1 MRLLS
6 LAVLLTVCGELAAQD
21 ARTPAQ
27 VSEQEQRQALEELV
41 RRDQQ
46 RVTIDVRNADL
57 STIIEEFRKQTNVNI
72 VADLRNVPADYR
84 VSEFKV
90 KDAPF
95 REAFDHF
102 LKLAQLVVVEETAN
116 VIRIERPIL
125 MSLDVPEADIK
136 DVLAL
141 IAKVSGANI
150 IVAPEKIT
158 GKVKLTVNNVPW
170 TELLESV
177 VKTVG
182 HATVRERYDIIR
194 VITTEELQRQM
205 TTRVFKLKYLTAPP
219 SYRAKIEAPKYVD
232 GKPLKP
238 VTNAQELESEFAF
251 LKIISKSLTRSATN
265 QVLGTFDYDI
275 NTNALVVTDTKPKLD
290 QIESIIK
297 ILDVEPDQVSVSL
310 KFVST
315 TNSDVLSWGTSYF
328 TIDQLGSLQEGF
340 GLLSRPTPTQ
350 GVPSAAASSPL
361 GAFGTTQR
369 VFSTLPFGL
378 GGKRPDLP
386 NEPFYFLTEYDVRA
400 LFRAF
405 KKDGYTRV
413 LQEPQITVLDNTE
426 ATIFVGEE
434 VPYAEA
440 QLQIN
445 PGAASTVTIREG
457 QRSPVK
463 VGFQVLVIPRILK
476 DENKVILTIIPQNL
490 TLTGTDT
497 RNPGFERFSLSGQ
510 DIVLPRVG
518 QTTVLT
524 KLKIDDGQTAVLG
537 GLVVERV
544 SYEDKGIPGLKD
556 IPVLNF
562 LFKKK
567 EDTTT
572 KERLL
577 IFITPRIVRSGQSI
591 SEAARAKM
599 RLKEAEVE
607 KELEELRK
615 SRKDPD
621 LRKRIEKWA
630 EEDLKKYKEPP
641 K

>member
-1 MRLLS
+1 MKLLS
-6 LAVLLTVCGELAAQD
+6 LAMTFVVSVALFAQD
-21 ARTPAQ
+21 TRTPAQ
-27 VSEQEQRQALEELV
+27 VSEQEQKQTLEELV
-41 RRDQQ
+41 RRDQE
-46 RVTIDVRNADL
+46 RVTIDVKNTDL
-57 STIIEEFRKQTNVNI
+57 QTIIEEFRKQTNVNI
-72 VADLRNVPADYR
+72 VANLVNVPSDYR
-84 VSEFKV
+84 VAEFKV

-177 VKTVG
+177 VRTVG
-182 HATVRERYDIIR
+182 YATVRERYDIIR
-194 VITTEELQRQM
+194 VITTEELRRQM
-205 TTRVFKLKYLTAPP
+205 TTRIFKLKYLTAPP

-232 GKPLKP
+232 GKSLKP
-238 VTNAQELESEFAF
+238 VTNTQELEAEFAF
-251 LKIISKSLTRSATN
+251 LKVISASLTRSATN
-265 QVLGTFDYDI
+265 QVLGSFQYDV
-275 NTNALVVTDTKPKLD
+275 NSNALVVNDTKPK
-290 QIESIIK
+290 IEEIAEIIK

-315 TNSDVLSWGTSYF
+315 ANTDVLSWGTSYF
-328 TIDQLGSLQEGF
+328 TIDHLNTVQEGF
-340 GLLSRPTPTQ
+340 GFLSRTTPTP
-350 GVPSAAASSPL
+350 GVPSAAPSSPL
-361 GAFGTTQR
+361 GSFGTTQR

-378 GGKRPDLP
+378 GGKRPDIP

-405 KKDGYTRV
+405 KRDGYTRV

-476 DENKVILTIIPQNL
+476 EENKVILTIIPQNL

-497 RNPGFERFSLSGQ
+497 RNPGFERFVLSGQ
-510 DIVLPRVG
+510 EILLPRIG

-537 GLVVERV
+537 GLGVERV

-556 IPVLNF
+556 IPILSF

-591 SEAARAKM
+591 SESTRAKM

-615 SRKDPD
+615 SKKDPD
-621 LRKRIEKWA
+621 MNKRIEKWA